1 MKNTLD
7 DIKKKMDK
15 AIDAFGK
22 ELAKLRTGRAS
33 VTLIEGVMVDYY
45 GTPTPITQ
53 VATLSVPE
61 SRLIT
66 VQPWDI
72 SQLGAIEKA
81 VISSDLG
88 LNPSN
93 DGKII
98 RIQIPALTEERR
110 REIVKLAKKYAEE
123 CKVSI
128 RNSRRDA
135 NERLK
140 KLEKDK
146 ELSQDELK
154 KAQARVQELTDK
166 EAATVDEILSTKEKD
181 IMEV

>member
-110 REIVKLAKKYAEE
+110 REIVKHAKKYAEE

-146 ELSQDELK
+146 EHSQDELK

-166 EAATVDEILSTKEKD
+166 EAATVDEIVSAKEKD
-181 IMEV
+181 KMEV